1 MLENAQPRYMRLQL
15 NLVHGQQ
22 LALHVLSGS
31 VHCMVW
37 CMVWCMVRHT
47 VYT

>member
-1 MLENAQPRYMRLQL
+1 MGLQL
-15 NLVHGQQ
+15 NLFNVHGQQ

-31 VHCMVW
+31 VHW
-37 CMVWCMVRHT
+37 MVWCMVRHT